1 MKNLS
6 IIIPTF
12 NREKNIEASILHYK
26 NVISNAASIFNLNF
40 EFIVI
45 DDKSSDNTQKIIMEK
60 FNDVKLICTDK
71 NVGPGLARNYGVEIS
86 QGEWIW
92 FLDDDDKI
100 NTDNINKL
108 LYEIK
113 NNKNIEIIAH
123 SLKKY
128 YKESTSKSIKND
140 ILKNIL
146 NFHEHQ
152 EVFRYIFKKSLLN
165 NNSIIFSEKLHEDI
179 KYIAEAIFKSKN
191 LIIINNEIVIKQKTP
206 GAITEK
212 ITTKRIDGYIHAYN
226 ETTQILG
233 EDFIKKLTN
242 NSFFY
247 QTLGVMLY
255 LISKEKSE
263 ENSLEILKHLEKMSK
278 KTDFWSKSFLKKING
293 TEKNSNFI
301 YASSKFQE
309 NINNINEKLIKDL
322 KKIFATKLS
331 CRDLDHSLFFGPDE
345 IRACCKRFFVNGIKK
360 GDVVLKN
367 TKEEINLHEIK
378 EAKINLIN
386 KLNTNETFECSG
398 CPYIERRSIEEAQS
412 INYISL
418 ENFSYCNMR
427 CSYCSPKYYSGTES
441 RYNLKNIIN
450 DLIKSSSV
458 SDNCEIVWGG
468 GEPTLS
474 LDFSSVNKI
483 LRDSDKI
490 SKIRVL
496 SNSLKHS
503 ESLEENLKDD
513 RFHLVTSIDAGTEE
527 KFREVRGKPG
537 LEIVMKNLNK
547 YKKASSNSQ
556 KLTIKYIFCNEN
568 SKSEEIDYFT
578 RNIVNN
584 NLIDCLF
591 QISCNFL
598 IEKTEVD
605 TVILFYELA
614 AKLYASG
621 AKYVFFDDLIRDRL
635 NPKYFHNDIINHLR
649 KLNLDNDLIINKNMN
664 EKIALWGNGNQ
675 SNWIINNTT
684 MGKSKKIVGII
695 KNSEEY
701 YSLKE
706 KHHPLLIYP
715 SGVQS
720 YYDIIQNIKNS
731 GLEDKIYNGIIL

>member
-1 MKNLS
+1 MTNLS

-12 NREKNIEASILHYK
+12 NREENIEASILHYK
-26 NVISNAASIFNLNF
+26 SVIGNAASLLNLNF
-40 EFIVI
+40 EFIII
-45 DDKSSDNTQKIIMEK
+45 DDKSTDNTQKIIKEK
-60 FNDVKLICTDK
+60 FNDIKLICTKK
-71 NVGPGLARNYGVEIS
+71 NVGPGSARNYGIKVS

-100 NTDNINKL
+100 NADNINEIFH
-108 LYEIK
+108 EIK
-113 NNKNIEIIAH
+113 NNKNSEIIAH

-128 YKESTSKSIKND
+128 YKKPTSKSIKNE

-146 NFHEHQ
+146 NFHENQ

-165 NNSIIFSEKLHEDI
+165 DNSIIFSENLHEDI
-179 KYIAEAIFKSKN
+179 RYITEAIFKSKN
-191 LIIINNEIVIKQKTP
+191 LAIVNKEIVIKQKTP
-206 GAITEK
+206 GSITEK
-212 ITTKRIDGYIHAYN
+212 ITAQRIDGYIHAYN
-226 ETTQILG
+226 ETIQILG
-233 EDFIKKLTN
+233 KDFIKKLTN
-242 NSFFY
+242 NSFFH

-255 LISKEKSE
+255 LISKENNK
-263 ENSLEILKHLEKMSK
+263 ENSIKILKHLENMSK
-278 KTDFWSKSFLKKING
+278 KTDFWSESFLKKING

-301 YASSKFQE
+301 YASSVFQE
-309 NINNINEKLIKDL
+309 NISNINEELIKSL
-322 KKIFATKLS
+322 KKIFSTKLS
-331 CRDLDHSLFFGPDE
+331 CKDLDHSLFFGPDE

-386 KLNTNETFECSG
+386 KLNANEAFECSG

-441 RYNLKNIIN
+441 RYNLKNIIS

-474 LDFSSVNKI
+474 LDFSSINKI

-496 SNSLKHS
+496 SNSLKYS
-503 ESLEENLKDD
+503 ESLEESLKDD

-537 LEIVMKNLNK
+537 LEVVMKNLNK
-547 YKKASSNSQ
+547 YKKSSSNSQ

-568 SKSEEIDYFT
+568 SKSEEIDCFIK
-578 RNIVNN
+578 NIVNN

-605 TVILFYELA
+605 TAILFYELA
-614 AKLYASG
+614 AKLYTSG

-635 NPKYFHNDIINHLR
+635 NPKYFHNYIINHLR
-649 KLNLDNDLIINKNMN
+649 KLKLDNDFIINKNMN
-664 EKIALWGNGNQ
+664 EKIVLWGNGNQ

-684 MGKSKKIVGII
+684 MGESKKIVGIV

-701 YSLKE
+701 CSLKE
-706 KHHPLLIYP
+706 KHHSLLIYP

-720 YYDIIQNIKNS
+720 YYDIIQNIKNF
-731 GLEDKIYNGIIL
+731 GLENKIYNGIIL